1 MEKIQPTR
9 QQIIEDVR
17 LWSKNFLEV
26 SNVHLG
32 GVPACP
38 FAKKAWADDKVW
50 IAVKTKHSTYKKELN
65 DCIKNLDF
73 TKKEIST
80 SSTNWAQ
87 GGIAGVL
94 DTENKEALEALGGK
108 LIFAGPHKDDDN
120 KMIVLIDFDS
130 PEAMKAF
137 ATDEELKA
145 KRVAAGAILES
156 NVVTVM
162 GDESFMS

>member
-1 MEKIQPTR
+1 MIVMLAQ
-9 QQIIEDVR
+9 D
-17 LWSKNFLEV
+17 LSKGFV
-26 SNVHLG
+26 S
-32 GVPACP
+32 
-38 FAKKAWADDKVW
+38 W
-50 IAVKTKHSTYKKELN
+50 KEMY
-65 DCIKNLDF
+65 F
-73 TKKEIST
+73 
-80 SSTNWAQ
+80 
-87 GGIAGVL
+87 
-94 DTENKEALEALGGK
+94 ENKEALEALGGK

>member
-1 MEKIQPTR
+1 VGFNQL
-9 QQIIEDVR
+9 R
-17 LWSKNFLEV
+17 LV
-26 SNVHLG
+26 S
-32 GVPACP
+32 
-38 FAKKAWADDKVW
+38 
-50 IAVKTKHSTYKKELN
+50 IVKTNEIIFSSFSSIILKMFIITGDKSMIVMLTQDLSKGFVSWKEMY
-65 DCIKNLDF
+65 F
-73 TKKEIST
+73 
-80 SSTNWAQ
+80 
-87 GGIAGVL
+87 
-94 DTENKEALEALGGK
+94 ENKEALEALGGK

-162 GDESFMS
+162 GDESFTS